1 MKHTLYLLMALL
13 SAGSLYTSCGNSTNT
28 AWLHEDDVRVAI
40 DETFAPIMDE
50 EAQAFALKH
59 IEATMLPTY
68 VSEDSALHLLM
79 ADSLT
84 MAVVTR
90 GLTEKEEAYIK
101 GQGRS
106 VLQAK
111 IATDAFAL
119 VVSAGSADTLFTIDD
134 LRGIVSGK
142 ITRWEQLSHSKS
154 TGEVRL
160 VFDKSG
166 SSTVRYMRDSLN
178 AGKPLSG
185 NVFAQGSSQ
194 AVIEAVKT
202 KPGVI
207 GVVGVDWLRTSG
219 DSTLKDFNN
228 LGFEVARVSRYSDE
242 RSDFNR
248 PWQYH
253 IATGTYPLSRSVYA
267 ICTDPRSK
275 SMLKNFYFFLKGD
288 AGQRIICNSSQMLP
302 NTPVYVK
309 QVTVK

>member
-119 VVSAGSADTLFTIDD
+119 VLSEGEYPTHLHARFPEPPRAILAPAEYSP
-134 LRGIVSGK
+134 LRRSFPPYGIS
-142 ITRWEQLSHSKS
+142 RW
-154 TGEVRL
+154 
-160 VFDKSG
+160 
-166 SSTVRYMRDSLN
+166 
-178 AGKPLSG
+178 
-185 NVFAQGSSQ
+185 
-194 AVIEAVKT
+194 
-202 KPGVI
+202 
-207 GVVGVDWLRTSG
+207 
-219 DSTLKDFNN
+219 
-228 LGFEVARVSRYSDE
+228 
-242 RSDFNR
+242 
-248 PWQYH
+248 
-253 IATGTYPLSRSVYA
+253 
-267 ICTDPRSK
+267 
-275 SMLKNFYFFLKGD
+275 
-288 AGQRIICNSSQMLP
+288 
-302 NTPVYVK
+302 
-309 QVTVK
+309 